1 VVRGLTL
8 LALLARLLLWP
19 APSLAGGPSSLDGG
33 GQQRRE
39 QRVEH
44 GSGSFGLLSHPH
56 RIGKG
61 GVSAGLEAS
70 VSAGLEV
77 RPGATLVAA
86 AAEQAASGHQVGQAG
101 AGSAARV
108 GARFGQVAVMWARFE
123 KNWMLYC
130 TIPVVAGLLNWAT
143 NNLAVKM
150 IFYPLN
156 FWGLKLKTWPDTP
169 FGLLGLASPLP
180 LGSRLAVCVR
190 TSTRACLPS
199 AALAPLA
206 HR

>member
-1 VVRGLTL
+1 MDVLRGLTL
-8 LALLARLLLWP
+8 LAFLARLLLWP

-44 GSGSFGLLSHPH
+44 GTGSFGLLSHPH

-61 GVSAGLEAS
+61 R

-77 RPGATLVAA
+77 SPGATLVAA
-86 AAEQAASGHQVGQAG
+86 AAEQAAASRHQVGQAG

-108 GARFGQVAVMWARFE
+108 GARFGQVAIMWAKFE

-169 FGLLGLASPLP
+169 FGLLGLLPPL
-180 LGSRLAVCVR
+180 
-190 TSTRACLPS
+190 CL
-199 AALAPLA
+199 
-206 HR
+206 